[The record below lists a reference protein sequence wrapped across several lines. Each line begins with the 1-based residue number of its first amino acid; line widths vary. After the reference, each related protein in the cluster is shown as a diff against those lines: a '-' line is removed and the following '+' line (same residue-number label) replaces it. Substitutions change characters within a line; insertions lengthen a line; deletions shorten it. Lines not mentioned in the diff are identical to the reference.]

1 LSELFTDLVKAGLF
15 CPQAAKWRVL
25 YVCTGNSCR
34 SQIAEGW
41 PRMLLGYL
49 VEPCSAGVE
58 LHPLDPGAVSIMAE
72 AGVDISRHRPQPLDE
87 LRLNFL

>member
-1 LSELFTDLVKAGLF
+1 
-15 CPQAAKWRVL
+15 
-25 YVCTGNSCR
+25 
-34 SQIAEGW
+34 
-41 PRMLLGYL
+41 MLLGYL